1 MNIINPKEIM
11 TKSLEIACG
20 FDAYLK
26 TLTLH
31 NIDVSRDIEYQKN
44 FTGYYKVRRDKEWL
58 QEYYNYMEAHKN
70 SEELSFENIL
80 RAISSIPHTVK
91 KTSSNNGLATSIEP
105 SFASKMLAT
114 IKPDHPIWDSQVVKA
129 LNIYIDPSL
138 NGEEKIQS
146 YINAYEQLTN
156 EIRNFIQTEEGKA
169 CVKQFDSTFPNLK
182 HISPFKKIDYYLWNI
197 GK

>member
-1 MNIINPKEIM
+1 MNITNPREVI
-11 TKSLEIACG
+11 TKSLEVACG

-26 TLTLH
+26 TLALH
-31 NIDVSRDIEYQKN
+31 NIDISSDIEYQKN
-44 FTGYYKVRRDKEWL
+44 FTGYYRVRRDKEWL

-70 SEELSFENIL
+70 DTELSFENIL

-91 KTSSNNGLATSIEP
+91 KTPSNNGLSTSIEP

-129 LNIYIDPSL
+129 LNITIDPSL
-138 NGEEKIQS
+138 IGEEKIQS
-146 YINAYEQLTN
+146 YIKAYDQLIR
-156 EIRNFIQTEEGKA
+156 EIRNFIQTEEGKS
-169 CVKQFDSTFPNLK
+169 CIKQFDITFPNLK

>member
-1 MNIINPKEIM
+1 MNIINPREIM
-11 TKSLEIACG
+11 TKSLEVACG

-26 TLTLH
+26 TLNLH
-31 NIDVSRDIEYQKN
+31 NIDVSRNVEYQKN
-44 FTGYYKVRRDKEWL
+44 FTGYYRVRRDKEWL

-70 SEELSFENIL
+70 DTELSFENIL
-80 RAISSIPHTVK
+80 RAISSIPHKVK
-91 KTSSNNGLATSIEP
+91 KTPSNNGLATSIEP

-114 IKPDHPIWDSQVVKA
+114 IKPDYPIWDSQVVKA

-146 YINAYEQLTN
+146 YINAYEQLTH
-156 EIRNFIQTEEGKA
+156 EIKNFIQTGEGKS
-169 CVKQFDSTFPNLK
+169 CIKEFDITFPNLI
-182 HISPFKKIDYYLWNI
+182 HISSFKKIDYYLWNV

>member
-1 MNIINPKEIM
+1 MYIINSKEIM
-11 TKSLEIACG
+11 TKSLEVACG
-20 FDAYLK
+20 FDKYLK
-26 TLTLH
+26 TLAIH
-31 NIDVSRDIEYQKN
+31 NIDISSSLEYQKN
-44 FTGYYKVRRDKEWL
+44 FTGYYRVRRDKEWL
-58 QEYYNYMEAHKN
+58 QKYYNYMEAHKN
-70 SEELSFENIL
+70 DKELSFENIL
-80 RAISSIPHTVK
+80 RAISAIPHKVK
-91 KTSSNNGLATSIEP
+91 KISSNNGFATSVEP

-146 YINAYEQLTN
+146 YINAYDQLTL
-156 EIRNFIQTEEGKA
+156 EIRNFIQTEEGKS
-169 CVKQFDSTFPNLK
+169 CLKQFDITFPNLK

>member
-1 MNIINPKEIM
+1 MNITNPREVI
-11 TKSLEIACG
+11 TKSLEVACG

-26 TLTLH
+26 TLALH
-31 NIDVSRDIEYQKN
+31 NIDISSDIEYQKN
-44 FTGYYKVRRDKEWL
+44 FTGYYRVRRDKEWL

-70 SEELSFENIL
+70 DTELSFENIL
-80 RAISSIPHTVK
+80 RAISSIPHKVK
-91 KTSSNNGLATSIEP
+91 KTPSNNGLSTSIEP

-129 LNIYIDPSL
+129 LNITIDPSL
-138 NGEEKIQS
+138 IGEEKIQS
-146 YINAYEQLTN
+146 YIKAYDQLIR
-156 EIRNFIQTEEGKA
+156 EIRNFIQTEEGKS
-169 CVKQFDSTFPNLK
+169 CIKQFDITFPNLK